1 MSHFPCIGGIVR
13 QQGKEVEL
21 VVSNIKDE
29 KLLRLLKRNSRAGM
43 NQLIES
49 YGALAACIVRS
60 RISSVCNEYDVE
72 ECVAEVFAELYEQ
85 RGRIDLSRGSL
96 KGYISL
102 IARRRAIDKFNAAV
116 KNINRTAELDESCND
131 IVYDEDSTP
140 EGAAMQREMR
150 RVLLQEVERLGIP
163 DSEILFRRYFLEQP
177 LNEIA
182 EALGMNRPAV
192 SKRIERALAKLR
204 IIMEEYI

>member
-1 MSHFPCIGGIVR
+1 M
-13 QQGKEVEL
+13 
-21 VVSNIKDE
+21 VSNIEDE
-29 KLLRLLKRNSRAGM
+29 KILRLLRKNSKAGM
-43 NQLIES
+43 NLLIEN
-49 YGALAACIVRS
+49 YGALAACIVRG

-85 RGRIDLSRGSL
+85 RARIDLSKGSL

-116 KNINRTAELDESCND
+116 KEINRTAELDEACND
-131 IVYDEDSTP
+131 IVSDENSAP
-140 EGAAMQREMR
+140 EEAAIRREMR
-150 RVLLQEVERLGIP
+150 RILLTEVERLGIP

-177 LNEIA
+177 LEEIA
-182 EALGMNRPAV
+182 KAIGMKRPAV

-204 IIMEEYI
+204 IVMEEYI